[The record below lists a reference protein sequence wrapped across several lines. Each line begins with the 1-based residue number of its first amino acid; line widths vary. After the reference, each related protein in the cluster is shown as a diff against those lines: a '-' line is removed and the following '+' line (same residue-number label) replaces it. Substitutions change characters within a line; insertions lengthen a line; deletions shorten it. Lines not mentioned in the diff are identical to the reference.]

1 MTTMYNWNE
10 LPREVVRKGIERC
23 GFRGENVI
31 AVMNWVEPAIKVNP
45 HRHDFEQLAICI
57 EGRFNYHVGDEVFL
71 MTPGSM
77 LRVPPHT
84 LHYVEP
90 VGDEVALNLDIFAPI
105 RDDYR
110 HLADYQSAEF
120 APQAVS

>member
-1 MTTMYNWNE
+1 MVSMFNWNE
-10 LPREVVRKGIERC
+10 LQREMVRKGIERA

-31 AVMNWVEPAIKVNP
+31 LVMNWIAPDIAPNP
-45 HRHDFEQLAICI
+45 HMHDFEQLALCI
-57 EGRFNYHVGDEVFL
+57 EGQFNYHVGEEVFR

-90 VGDEVALNLDIFAPI
+90 TAKEVALNLDIFSPF
-105 RDDYR
+105 RE
-110 HLADYQSAEF
+110 DYQHLVGY
-120 APQAVS
+120 QAADFKGV